1 MDNQDE
7 VNMNYDGKVYSGMLA
22 IVAEG
27 SSCLNDLDEGVSV
40 DDLRL
45 QDLAYGG
52 AVLQSW
58 KRNLSAFYSC
68 PKS

>member
-1 MDNQDE
+1 
-7 VNMNYDGKVYSGMLA
+7 MNYDGKLYSGMLV

-27 SSCLNDLDEGVSV
+27 SSCLNDLDERVSV

-58 KRNLSAFYSC
+58 ERNLSAFYSC